1 MLRNFKI
8 RHKLVLLGA
17 LLSLPAFILLFFF
30 VREKD
35 KSIAFAQQERAGN
48 NYVRPLRK
56 ILETVPQF
64 ERGGLADTAA
74 RVDEAFAE
82 LNAQNERY
90 GQDFGTI
97 EKFDEL
103 RKSWQELKTNRAAAA
118 PEAHQELY
126 RRTMQHTLEM
136 FSLVGYSSHLVLD
149 QDVAGFYMADAM
161 LVRLPEQVKLM
172 SEITQLGDRIVM
184 NKAATPDE
192 KLQLNIWLNL
202 LEANSSDVRADY
214 EQAVRRGN
222 ADELRAFEASLKK
235 HTEQLEIFGGMM
247 RQKIL
252 LASEEDLKYIS
263 GNHFNLTAGN
273 AMTSGSNIWRSI
285 AESNETLLANRI
297 SFSTLEKYAALGAV
311 LLAGLFVGLLAWL
324 TVKKFTRSL
333 DEAVE
338 ISDRVSRGE
347 IVAVVANERG
357 DEVGKLMAAMERMT
371 EYLREMAETS
381 DQIAGG
387 NLSVEVEPKSE
398 QDRFGNAF
406 QNMIT
411 RTLRL
416 VQSQEERDRLQNSIM
431 KLLSDVADVAS
442 GDLRAQAE
450 VTPDMTGAI
459 ADAFNFM
466 IDELRSIISQ
476 VQTTTRAVDSSAEQV
491 QTATEDLV
499 TRSEMQSAQL
509 SEVSNS
515 IEQMV
520 ASVQKIAESVA
531 ASVQVAD
538 NALENARRGTSAV
551 QTNVSAMNRLREH
564 ASQTAARIRKLGER
578 SEEITSIVKLID
590 DVARRANI
598 LALNATIQV
607 SAAGEK
613 GRGFVVVAREVERLA
628 ERSSDATRAITALT
642 QAIQGETSEAV
653 AAIEDTLRE
662 VSIGERIAAEVA
674 GAVTEIETVS
684 NRLSELSHVVLEA
697 SKQQTEGS
705 ESIHRAIGEIA
716 RIADETAAGM
726 RQSAST
732 VTSLAVSARELRTSL
747 ASFKLPE
754 ETDGVTTYSSTA
766 PSLN

>member
-1 MLRNFKI
+1 MFRNFKI

-35 KSIAFAQQERAGN
+35 KSIAFAHQERAGN
-48 NYVRPLRK
+48 YYSRPLRK
-56 ILETVPQF
+56 ILETIPQF

-82 LNAQNERY
+82 LNAQTERN
-90 GQDFGTI
+90 GENFGTT
-97 EKFDEL
+97 EKFNEL
-103 RKSWQELKTNRAAAA
+103 RKSWQELKTNRPNTA
-118 PEAHQELY
+118 PDVHQELY
-126 RRTMQHTLEM
+126 RRAMQNALEM

-192 KLQLNIWLNL
+192 KLQMNIWLNL
-202 LEANSSDVRADY
+202 LEANAADIRADY

-222 ADELRAFEASLKK
+222 AEELRAFEATLKK
-235 HTEQLEIFGGMM
+235 HSATLEIFAGML

-252 LASEEDLKYIS
+252 QASVEDFQYIS
-263 GNHFNLTAGN
+263 TSHFNTTAGN
-273 AMTSGSNIWRSI
+273 AMTSGANLWRDI
-285 AESNETLLANRI
+285 AESNEILLAGRI
-297 SFSTLEKYAALGAV
+297 SFSTFEKYAALGAV
-311 LLAGLFVGLLAWL
+311 LLAGLLAGLFAWL

-347 IVAVVANERG
+347 IVTVVAGTRG
-357 DEVGKLMAAMERMT
+357 DEVGKLMDAMARMT
-371 EYLREMAETS
+371 AYLQEMAETS

-387 NLSVEVEPKSE
+387 NLSVEVEPKSAA
-398 QDRFGNAF
+398 DRFGNSF

-431 KLLSDVADVAS
+431 KLLRDVSDVAS

-466 IDELRSIISQ
+466 IEELRSIISQ
-476 VQTTTRAVDSSAEQV
+476 VQTTTREVDSSATRV

-509 SEVSNS
+509 AEVSNS

-520 ASVQKIAESVA
+520 ASVQKIAESVTLSA
-531 ASVQVAD
+531 KVAD

-551 QTNVSAMNRLREH
+551 QTNISAMNRLRDH
-564 ASQTAARIRKLGER
+564 AGETAARIRKLGER

-598 LALNATIQV
+598 LALNATIQA

-628 ERSSDATRAITALT
+628 ERSMDATRAITALT

-662 VSIGERIAAEVA
+662 VSIGERVASEVA
-674 GAVTEIETVS
+674 GAVAEIETVS

-697 SKQQTEGS
+697 SQQQAEGS

-716 RIADETAAGM
+716 RIAEQTADGM

-754 ETDGVTTYSSTA
+754 EIGVDTYTSTM

>member
-1 MLRNFKI
+1 ML
-8 RHKLVLLGA
+8 
-17 LLSLPAFILLFFF
+17 
-30 VREKD
+30 
-35 KSIAFAQQERAGN
+35 
-48 NYVRPLRK
+48 
-56 ILETVPQF
+56 
-64 ERGGLADTAA
+64 
-74 RVDEAFAE
+74 
-82 LNAQNERY
+82 
-90 GQDFGTI
+90 
-97 EKFDEL
+97 
-103 RKSWQELKTNRAAAA
+103 
-118 PEAHQELY
+118 
-126 RRTMQHTLEM
+126 
-136 FSLVGYSSHLVLD
+136 
-149 QDVAGFYMADAM
+149 
-161 LVRLPEQVKLM
+161 
-172 SEITQLGDRIVM
+172 
-184 NKAATPDE
+184 
-192 KLQLNIWLNL
+192 
-202 LEANSSDVRADY
+202 
-214 EQAVRRGN
+214 
-222 ADELRAFEASLKK
+222 
-235 HTEQLEIFGGMM
+235 

-252 LASEEDLKYIS
+252 QASAEDFQYIS
-263 GNHFNLTAGN
+263 TSHFNTTAGN
-273 AMTSGSNIWRSI
+273 AMTSGANLWRDI
-285 AESNETLLANRI
+285 AESNEILLARRI
-297 SFSTLEKYAALGAV
+297 SSSTFEKFAALGAV
-311 LLAGLFVGLLAWL
+311 LLVGLLAGLFAWL
-324 TVKKFTRSL
+324 TVKKFTSSL

-347 IVAVVANERG
+347 IVTVVAGTRG
-357 DEVGKLMAAMERMT
+357 DEVGKLMDAMARMT
-371 EYLREMAETS
+371 AYLQEMAETS
-381 DQIAGG
+381 DQIANGD
-387 NLSVEVEPKSE
+387 LSVEVEPKSAA
-398 QDRFGNAF
+398 DRFGNSF

-431 KLLSDVADVAS
+431 KLLRDVSDVAS

-466 IDELRSIISQ
+466 IEELRSIISQ
-476 VQTTTRAVDSSAEQV
+476 VQTTTRQVDSSATRV

-509 SEVSNS
+509 AEVSNS

-520 ASVQKIAESVA
+520 ASVQKIAESVTVSA
-531 ASVQVAD
+531 KVAD
-538 NALENARRGTSAV
+538 NALENARRGTGAV
-551 QTNVSAMNRLREH
+551 QTNISAMNRLRDH
-564 ASQTAARIRKLGER
+564 ASETAARIRKLGER

-598 LALNATIQV
+598 LALNATIQA

-628 ERSSDATRAITALT
+628 ERSMDATRAITALT

-662 VSIGERIAAEVA
+662 VSIGERIASEVA
-674 GAVTEIETVS
+674 GAVAEIETVS

-697 SKQQTEGS
+697 SQQQAEGS

-716 RIADETAAGM
+716 SIAEQTAAGM

-754 ETDGVTTYSSTA
+754 EIGVDTYTSTM

>member
-1 MLRNFKI
+1 MFRNFKI

-17 LLSLPAFILLFFF
+17 LLSLPALILLFFF

-48 NYVRPLRK
+48 YYVRPLRK

-82 LNAQNERY
+82 LNAQTERY
-90 GQDFGTI
+90 GDNFGTT
-97 EKFDEL
+97 EKFGEL
-103 RKSWQELKTNRAAAA
+103 SKAWQELKTNRANA
-118 PEAHQELY
+118 PVDVHRELY
-126 RRTMQHTLEM
+126 RRVMQNALEM

-149 QDVAGFYMADAM
+149 QDVAGFYQADAM
-161 LVRLPEQVKLM
+161 VVQLPEQVKLM
-172 SEITQLGDRIVM
+172 SEIAQLGDRIVM
-184 NKAATPDE
+184 NKTATPDE
-192 KLQLNIWLNL
+192 KLQMNIWLNL
-202 LEANSSDVRADY
+202 LEANAADIRADY
-214 EQAVRRGN
+214 EQAARRGN
-222 ADELRAFEASLKK
+222 AEELRAFEASLKK
-235 HTEQLEIFGGMM
+235 HSEQLEIFSGML
-247 RQKIL
+247 RQNIL
-252 LASEEDLKYIS
+252 QASEDDLKYLS
-263 GNHFNLTAGN
+263 SYHFNLTVGN
-273 AMTSGSNIWRSI
+273 AMTSGSNLWRDI
-285 AESNETLLANRI
+285 AQSNETLLSNRI
-297 SFSTLEKYAALGAV
+297 NASIFEKYAALGAV
-311 LLAGLFVGLLAWL
+311 LLVGLLAGLFAWL

-347 IVAVVANERG
+347 IVTVAAGERG
-357 DEVGKLMAAMERMT
+357 DEVGKLMAAMAQMT
-371 EYLREMAETS
+371 EYLQEMAETA

-387 NLSVEVEPKSE
+387 NLSVEVEPKS
-398 QDRFGNAF
+398 QADRFGNSF

-431 KLLSDVADVAS
+431 KLLRDVSDVAS
-442 GDLRAQAE
+442 GDLTAQAE

-466 IDELRSIISQ
+466 IEELRSIISQ
-476 VQTTTRAVDSSAEQV
+476 VQTTTREVDSSAERV

-499 TRSEMQSAQL
+499 TRSELQSAQL
-509 SEVSNS
+509 AEVSQS
-515 IEQMV
+515 IERMV

-531 ASVQVAD
+531 SSAQVAD
-538 NALENARRGTSAV
+538 NALENARRGTTAV
-551 QTNVSAMNRLREH
+551 QTNISAMNRLRDH
-564 ASQTAARIRKLGER
+564 AGETAVRIRKLGER

-598 LALNATIQV
+598 LALNATIQA

-628 ERSSDATRAITALT
+628 ERSQDATRAITALT

-653 AAIEDTLRE
+653 SAIEETLRE
-662 VSIGERIAAEVA
+662 VSVGERMASEVA
-674 GAVTEIETVS
+674 GAVAEIESVS
-684 NRLSELSHVVLEA
+684 NRLSELSHVVLQA
-697 SKQQTEGS
+697 SQQQAEGS
-705 ESIHRAIGEIA
+705 ESIHRAIAEIA
-716 RIADETAAGM
+716 RIAEQTATGM

-754 ETDGVTTYSSTA
+754 EPSVNTYTTTM

>member
-1 MLRNFKI
+1 MFRNFKI

-35 KSIAFAQQERAGN
+35 KSIAFARQEQAGN
-48 NYVRPLRK
+48 YYSRPLRK

-82 LNAQNERY
+82 LNAQTEQNGEN
-90 GQDFGTI
+90 FATT
-97 EKFDEL
+97 EKFREL
-103 RKSWQELKTNRAAAA
+103 RNAWQELKANRANTA
-118 PEAHQELY
+118 PEAHRELY
-126 RRTMQHTLEM
+126 RRVMQNALEM

-149 QDVAGFYMADAM
+149 QDVSGFYMADAM
-161 LVRLPEQVKLM
+161 LVQLPEQVKLM

-192 KLQLNIWLNL
+192 KLQMNIWLNL
-202 LEANSSDVRADY
+202 LEANAADIQADY
-214 EQAVRRGN
+214 EQAIRRGN
-222 ADELRAFEASLKK
+222 AEELRAFEASLKK
-235 HTEQLEIFGGMM
+235 HAGQLEIFGGML

-252 LASEEDLKYIS
+252 HATDEDFKYLS
-263 GNHFNLTAGN
+263 TSHFNTTAGN
-273 AMTSGSNIWRSI
+273 AMTSGANLWRDI
-285 AESNETLLANRI
+285 AESNEILLAGRI
-297 SFSTLEKYAALGAV
+297 NASTFEKYAALGAV
-311 LLAGLFVGLLAWL
+311 LLVGLFVGLLAWR

-347 IVAVVANERG
+347 IVAVVANERS
-357 DEVGKLMAAMERMT
+357 DEVGKLMSAMARMT
-371 EYLREMAETS
+371 EYLQEMAETA

-398 QDRFGNAF
+398 ADRFGNSF
-406 QNMIT
+406 QNMIS

-431 KLLSDVADVAS
+431 KLLRDVSDVAS
-442 GDLRAQAE
+442 GDLRTQAE

-466 IDELRSIISQ
+466 IEELRNIISQ
-476 VQTTTRAVDSSAEQV
+476 VQSTTRAVDSSAVQV
-491 QTATEDLV
+491 QTATEALV

-509 SEVSNS
+509 AEVSNS

-520 ASVQKIAESVA
+520 ASVQKIAESVTVSA
-531 ASVQVAD
+531 KVAD

-551 QTNVSAMNRLREH
+551 QTNISAMNRLRDH
-564 ASQTAARIRKLGER
+564 ASETAARIRKLGER

-598 LALNATIQV
+598 LALNATIQAA
-607 SAAGEK
+607 AAGEK

-628 ERSSDATRAITALT
+628 ERSQDATRAITALT

-662 VSIGERIAAEVA
+662 VSIGEQIASEVA
-674 GAVTEIETVS
+674 GAVAEIETVS

-697 SKQQTEGS
+697 SQQQAEGS

-716 RIADETAAGM
+716 RIAEQTAAGM

-754 ETDGVTTYSSTA
+754 EPAVNTYASTM

>member
-1 MLRNFKI
+1 MFRNFKI

-17 LLSLPAFILLFFF
+17 LLSLPAFILLLFF

-48 NYVRPLRK
+48 YYSRPLRK
-56 ILETVPQF
+56 ILETIPQF

-82 LNAQNERY
+82 LNAQTEQNGEN
-90 GQDFGTI
+90 FGTT
-97 EKFDEL
+97 EKFNEL
-103 RKSWQELKTNRAAAA
+103 RKSWQELKTNRPNTQ

-126 RRTMQHTLEM
+126 RRAMQNALEM

-192 KLQLNIWLNL
+192 KLQMNIWLNL
-202 LEANSSDVRADY
+202 LEANAADIRADY

-222 ADELRAFEASLKK
+222 AEELRAFEATLKK
-235 HTEQLEIFGGMM
+235 HREQLEIFGGML

-252 LASEEDLKYIS
+252 QASAEDFQYIS
-263 GNHFNLTAGN
+263 TSHFNTTAGN
-273 AMTSGSNIWRSI
+273 TMTSGANLWRDI
-285 AESNETLLANRI
+285 AESNEILLARRI
-297 SFSTLEKYAALGAV
+297 SFSTFEKYAALGAV
-311 LLAGLFVGLLAWL
+311 LLAGLLAGLFAWL
-324 TVKKFTRSL
+324 TVKKFTGSL

-338 ISDRVSRGE
+338 ISERVSRGE
-347 IVAVVANERG
+347 IVTVVAGTRG
-357 DEVGKLMAAMERMT
+357 DEVGKLMDAMARMT
-371 EYLREMAETS
+371 AYLQEMAETS

-387 NLSVEVEPKSE
+387 NLSVEVEPKSAA
-398 QDRFGNAF
+398 DRFGNSF

-431 KLLSDVADVAS
+431 KLLRDVSDVAS

-466 IDELRSIISQ
+466 IEELRSIISQ
-476 VQTTTRAVDSSAEQV
+476 VQTTTREVDSSAERV

-509 SEVSNS
+509 AEVSNS

-520 ASVQKIAESVA
+520 ASVQKIAESVTVSA
-531 ASVQVAD
+531 KVAD
-538 NALENARRGTSAV
+538 KALENARRGTGAV
-551 QTNVSAMNRLREH
+551 QTNISAMNRLREH
-564 ASQTAARIRKLGER
+564 ASETAARIRKLGER

-598 LALNATIQV
+598 LALNATIQA

-628 ERSSDATRAITALT
+628 ERSMDATRAITALT

-662 VSIGERIAAEVA
+662 VSIGERIASEVA
-674 GAVTEIETVS
+674 GAVAEIETVS

-697 SKQQTEGS
+697 SQQQAEGS

-716 RIADETAAGM
+716 RIAEQTADGM

-754 ETDGVTTYSSTA
+754 EIGVDTYTSTM